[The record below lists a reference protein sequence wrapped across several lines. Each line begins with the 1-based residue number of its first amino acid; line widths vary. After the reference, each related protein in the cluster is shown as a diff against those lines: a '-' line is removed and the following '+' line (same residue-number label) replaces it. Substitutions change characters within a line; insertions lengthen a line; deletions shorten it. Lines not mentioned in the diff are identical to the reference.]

1 MSRGKELA
9 KNTIII
15 TIGKISTQF
24 ISFILLPLYTS
35 LLSTSE
41 YGTVDLLNTYVQLL
55 LPVVTL
61 MIEQGAFRYLIDHFD
76 DEENKRKI
84 ISSSLFVLLGQC
96 VLFGIIFLV
105 AGHWVKNDY
114 KYYLLVILIV
124 ASFSGWSLQ
133 LARGFRKLSI
143 YAAGSFITTMV
154 QISFNILF
162 IAGLKMGAVG
172 MLRATFLGNTACFVF
187 VLLYLK
193 VYKYIRLRAVEK
205 DTIRDMLKYSVP
217 LIPNQ
222 LSLWVIN
229 SSDRTIVNLFL
240 GTAANGILAVSH
252 KFSTIYQTIYSMFQL
267 SWHETS
273 TVHFQDDDRDEF
285 FSETFAD
292 VYRFFMAM
300 CLGLIAF
307 MPFVFP
313 VLIKEAFASAY
324 YTVPIYLVAVLCN
337 IVVGLL
343 GAVYVATKKTAEIA
357 KSTIYSGII
366 NVIVHVALIKSMG
379 LYAAALSTLV
389 GYFTV
394 MLFRMKDTKKYLN
407 IKYEYSIFALTVV
420 MIGILLVP
428 YYVDNLILRI
438 CGAVLACIVAILL
451 NKKMLMAIMKEVL
464 VGFKRK

>member
-55 LPVVTL
+55 LPVLTL

-76 DEENKRKI
+76 DEENKGKI
-84 ISSSLFVLLGQC
+84 ISSSLCVLLGQC

-114 KYYLLVILIV
+114 KYYLLAILIV

-154 QISFNILF
+154 QIGFNILF

-172 MLRATFLGNTACFVF
+172 MLRATFLGNTACFIF
-187 VLLYLK
+187 VLFSLK
-193 VYKYIRLRAVEK
+193 VYKYIRVRSVEK

-267 SWHETS
+267 SWHETG

-300 CLGLIAF
+300 CIGLIAF

-324 YTVPIYLVAVLCN
+324 YTVPIYLIAVLCN

-343 GAVYVATKKTAEIA
+343 GVVYVATKKTAEIA

-379 LYAAALSTLV
+379 LYAAAISTLI

-394 MLFRMKDTKKYLN
+394 MLYRMKDTRKYLN
-407 IKYEYSIFALTVV
+407 IKYEYRVFALTVV
-420 MIGILLVP
+420 MIGILCVP
-428 YYVDNLILRI
+428 YYIDNLALRLG
-438 CGAVLACIVAILL
+438 GAVLACIVAFLL

-464 VGFKRK
+464 SGLKRK

>member
-24 ISFILLPLYTS
+24 ISFILLPLYTT

-41 YGTVDLLNTYVQLL
+41 YGTVDILNTYVQLL

-76 DEENKRKI
+76 DEENKGKI
-84 ISSSLFVLLGQC
+84 ISSSFCVLLVQC
-96 VLFGIIFLV
+96 ILCGCIFLV
-105 AGHWVKNDY
+105 VGHWIKNDY
-114 KYYLLVILIV
+114 KYYLLAILIV

-143 YAAGSFITTMV
+143 YAAGSFLTAMV
-154 QISFNILF
+154 QIGFNILF

-172 MLRATFLGNTACFVF
+172 MLRATFLGNTACFLF
-187 VLLYLK
+187 VLVYLRI
-193 VYKYIRLRAVEK
+193 YKYIIPSVVEK
-205 DTIRDMLKYSVP
+205 NTIKDMLKYSVP

-267 SWHETS
+267 SWHEIG
-273 TVHFQDDDRDEF
+273 TVHFQDEDRDEF

-324 YTVPIYLVAVLCN
+324 YTIPIYLVAVLCN

-343 GAVYVATKKTAEIA
+343 GVVYVATKRTAEIA
-357 KSTIYSGII
+357 KSTIYAGII
-366 NVIVHVALIKSMG
+366 NIVVHATLIKSMG
-379 LYAAALSTLV
+379 LYAAAISTLI

-394 MLFRMKDTKKYLN
+394 MLYRMKDTKKYLN
-407 IKYEYSIFALTVV
+407 IKYKYSDFLLTVV

-428 YYVDNLILRI
+428 YYTNNLILRL
-438 CGAVLACIVAILL
+438 GGTVLACAVALLL
-451 NKKMLMAIMKEVL
+451 NKKILMSVIKEVIA
-464 VGFKRK
+464 GFKYK